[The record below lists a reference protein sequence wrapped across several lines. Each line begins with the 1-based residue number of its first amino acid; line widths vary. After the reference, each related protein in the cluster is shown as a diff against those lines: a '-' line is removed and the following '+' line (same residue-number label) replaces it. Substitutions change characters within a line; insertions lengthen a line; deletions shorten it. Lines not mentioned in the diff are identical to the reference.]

1 MNETATMEGNVNVT
15 GSVSLN
21 EEGWEWAIVEIF
33 GHRRHAGRTREE
45 ERFGAKM
52 LRIDVPK
59 MEHAGYEEPA
69 TEGGERKPKFETT
82 WVTHYYGGSSI
93 FSFTLTDE
101 ASALSANKP
110 WAPPYRATAAL
121 PAPEDDDE
129 DDFDN
134 GDDN

>member
-1 MNETATMEGNVNVT
+1 MNIETGNEIDHA
-15 GSVSLN
+15 

-52 LRIDVPK
+52 LRIDVPN
-59 MEHAGYEEPA
+59 MAHIGYEEPT
-69 TEGGERKPKFETT
+69 TEGAKPEPKFETT

-101 ASALSANKP
+101 ASAMSHNRP

-121 PAPEDDDE
+121 PAPDRDE
-129 DDFDN
+129 DELDFS
-134 GDDN
+134 GAEQA